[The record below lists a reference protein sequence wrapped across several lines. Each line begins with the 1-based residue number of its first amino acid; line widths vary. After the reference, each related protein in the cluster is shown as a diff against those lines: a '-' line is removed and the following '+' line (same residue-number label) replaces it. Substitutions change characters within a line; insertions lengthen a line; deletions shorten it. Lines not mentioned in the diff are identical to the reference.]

1 MWSLS
6 CHPLSL
12 IYDDIYLKGGKG
24 DTSEFTTQSDHWKL
38 NGDNR
43 KLVSCEVWESYSFM
57 FASHF
62 QFSPLLNLNNSM
74 CALKPWTTQ
83 TGRKIIFFPKGA
95 KLALQTLFIHGF
107 KTAAWNDCCKLLEDT
122 ILRISVKASIRHS
135 AFSEMLFCKYL
146 YKIEGPK
153 IITL

>member
-1 MWSLS
+1 
-6 CHPLSL
+6 
-12 IYDDIYLKGGKG
+12 
-24 DTSEFTTQSDHWKL
+24 
-38 NGDNR
+38 
-43 KLVSCEVWESYSFM
+43 
-57 FASHF
+57 
-62 QFSPLLNLNNSM
+62 M

-122 ILRISVKASIRHS
+122 ILRISVKASIRHN